1 MLSDEFKKDRAREV
15 SELAGKAI
23 DPFIKQRL
31 LKLAG
36 KYEGDERPHRT
47 TPLDLEFVVQ
57 GTGPE
62 R

>member
-15 SELAGKAI
+15 RELADKAI

-31 LKLAG
+31 LRLAG
-36 KYEGDERPHRT
+36 KYEGDEQPHGT
-47 TPLDLEFVVQ
+47 TPLDLQFDSQ
-57 GTGPE
+57 GNGPE